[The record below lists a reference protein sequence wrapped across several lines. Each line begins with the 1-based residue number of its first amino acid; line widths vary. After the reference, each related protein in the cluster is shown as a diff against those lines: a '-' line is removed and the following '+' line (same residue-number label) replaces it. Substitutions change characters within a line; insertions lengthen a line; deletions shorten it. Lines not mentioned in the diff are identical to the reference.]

1 MKMKENSVTS
11 HFTDLDSLSLPE
23 VQPRLPQDLPRGILA
38 PPARV
43 LEIVAREKAKFSAE
57 IFTPEAEERLV
68 HDLTLQYYFENSG
81 VEVLYRR
88 TPGGPEVMAV
98 GFEEILVCTRD
109 MPLEER
115 MKLNTWL
122 P

>member
-1 MKMKENSVTS
+1 MKENTVPL
-11 HFTDLDSLSLPE
+11 HFSDLNSLSCSE
-23 VQPRLPQDLPRGILA
+23 VPPRLPQDLPHGILA

-43 LEIVAREKAKFSAE
+43 LEIVAQEKAKFSPE
-57 IFTPEAEERLV
+57 IFTTEAEQRLV

-88 TPGGPEVMAV
+88 TPNGPDVVAV
-98 GFEEILVCTRD
+98 GFDEILAHTRN
-109 MPLEER
+109 MALEER
-115 MKLNTWL
+115 INLNTWL